1 MNLFHLPDG
10 RDVPAGTP
18 FSAYVTLKPGPP
30 PLRDMVQ
37 FPANWLALATPADL
51 ARIGVTVREIP
62 DAPPSVDQLIAY
74 AADRR
79 RSLANG
85 SAVISTGTRS
95 IPVWTDNASQT
106 AVLALLPRAQA
117 DSNFVRKNW
126 KGADGNFYNLT
137 AAEIIAIY
145 YGGLEFIGTCF
156 DAEAEITSRIA
167 AGTITTFEEID
178 AFAWPSTT

>member
-1 MNLFHLPDG
+1 MRIFSLPDG
-10 RDVPAGTP
+10 REVQAGTP

-30 PLRDMVQ
+30 PVRDMVQ

-62 DAPPSVDQLIAY
+62 DPPPSVDQLVTC

-85 SAVISTGTRS
+85 SATISTGARS
-95 IPVWTDNASQT
+95 IPTFVDAESRGSIT
-106 AVLALLPRAQA
+106 ALVVAL
-117 DSNFVRKNW
+117 NFAPDLSTPW
-126 KGADGNFYNLT
+126 KGSDGEFYTLT
-137 AAEIIAIY
+137 PAELPAFALGMLQFVQACFAAE
-145 YGGLEFIGTCF
+145 
-156 DAEAEITSRIA
+156 EIVKAAIA